1 MFKTPVLIAAL
12 LLFACV
18 QQAPSQEPEPDETI
32 KVSTELVSVPVVVTD
47 KEGRYTPDLVRSDFE
62 IFQDGVKQPIEFFA
76 TAEEPLTVAL
86 LIDTSHSTRSVLDD
100 IKGAA
105 KSFIK
110 LLKPTDRAMIVSF
123 DYETHILS
131 PLTSD
136 QEELKKAVKHA
147 EIPDPIGTTLR
158 DAILDT
164 VFTSFKGIT
173 GRKAL
178 IVLTDGRDGGSHIN
192 ARDLLSRV
200 QQSDTLIYSVLFRA
214 DEKLRMERMLRTG
227 RIDDFPGRRR
237 GNPEKQEQRRAHQD
251 ELNARAQDF
260 MQRLSISTAGHF
272 YESESGKLSKTFA
285 LIVDELRRQYRL
297 GYYPPDEKGDNAVH
311 TIGVRVDRPNLT
323 VRSRLKYHRQQP
335 GE

>member
-1 MFKTPVLIAAL
+1 
-12 LLFACV
+12 V
-18 QQAPSQEPEPDETI
+18 QQASSQEPGPDETI
-32 KVSTELVSVPVVVTD
+32 KVNTELVSVPVVVTD
-47 KEGRYTPDLVRSDFE
+47 KDGRYTPDLVRSDFE

-76 TAEEPLTVAL
+76 TTEEAITVAL
-86 LIDTSHSTRSVLDD
+86 LIDTSHSTRPVLDD

-110 LLKPTDRAMIVSF
+110 LLKPTDRAMIISF
-123 DYETHILS
+123 DYETHILC

-158 DAILDT
+158 DAINQT

-200 QQSDTLIYSVLFRA
+200 QQTDTLIYTVLFRA

-237 GNPEKQEQRRAHQD
+237 GNPEKQEQRRAHQE

-272 YESESGKLSKTFA
+272 YESESGKLSKIFA

-297 GYYPPDEKGDNAVH
+297 GYYPPGEQGDDAVH
-311 TIGVRVDRPNLT
+311 TIGVRVDRPNLM

-335 GE
+335 VE

>member
-1 MFKTPVLIAAL
+1 MKNGKLLRMLKTSFLIAAFL
-12 LLFACV
+12 LSACW
-18 QQAPSQEPEPDETI
+18 QQAVAQDPEPDEPI

-47 KEGRYTPDLVRSDFE
+47 KDGRYTPDLVRADFE

-76 TAEEPLTVAL
+76 ASEEPLTVAL
-86 LIDTSHSTRSVLDD
+86 LIDTSHSTRPVLDD

-110 LLKPTDRAMIVSF
+110 LLRPTDRAMIVSF
-123 DYETHILS
+123 DYETHILC

-136 QEELKKAVKHA
+136 QEQLKKAIKHA

-192 ARDLLSRV
+192 AHDLLSR
-200 QQSDTLIYSVLFRA
+200 L
-214 DEKLRMERMLRTG
+214 
-227 RIDDFPGRRR
+227 
-237 GNPEKQEQRRAHQD
+237 
-251 ELNARAQDF
+251 
-260 MQRLSISTAGHF
+260 
-272 YESESGKLSKTFA
+272 
-285 LIVDELRRQYRL
+285 
-297 GYYPPDEKGDNAVH
+297 
-311 TIGVRVDRPNLT
+311 
-323 VRSRLKYHRQQP
+323 
-335 GE
+335 

>member
-1 MFKTPVLIAAL
+1 MLKTPALIAAFL
-12 LLFACV
+12 LAVCV
-18 QQAPSQEPEPDETI
+18 QQAASQAPESDETI
-32 KVSTELVSVPVVVTD
+32 RVSTELVSVPVVVTD
-47 KEGRYTPDLVRSDFE
+47 KDGRYTPDLVRADFE

-76 TAEEPLTVAL
+76 ATEELLTVAL
-86 LIDTSHSTRSVLDD
+86 LIDTSHSTRPVLDD

-123 DYETHILS
+123 DYETHIVC

-136 QEELKKAVKHA
+136 QEQLKKAVKHA
-147 EIPDPIGTTLR
+147 EIPDPVGTTLR
-158 DAILDT
+158 DAIFET

-192 ARDLLSRV
+192 ARDLLTRL
-200 QQSDTLIYSVLFRA
+200 QQTDTLIYSVLFRA
-214 DEKLRMERMLRTG
+214 DERLRKERMLRTG

-237 GNPEKQEQRRAHQD
+237 GNPKKQEQRRAHQE
-251 ELNARAQDF
+251 ELNGRAQDF
-260 MQRLSISTAGHF
+260 LQRLSISTAGHF

-297 GYYPPDEKGDNAVH
+297 GYYPPGEQADNTAH
-311 TIGVRVDRPNLT
+311 TIGVRVDRPNLI

-335 GE
+335 VE